1 MPFPIALECPS
12 YELNKK
18 TNEKKKS
25 NKQTNKENSN
35 LT

>member
-1 MPFPIALECPS
+1 MPFPIALEYPS
-12 YELNKK
+12 YVLNKK

-25 NKQTNKENSN
+25 SKQMNKENSN